1 MVQYTM
7 AGMPLKLELSPGVFE
22 PTTTTYLLAEQ
33 MKDLS
38 GKTVLD
44 LGCGNGPIAVLAALR
59 GAKKVYAVDIM
70 QEACEATMHN
80 AGLNGVSDRV
90 QSLRG
95 DLFEPLE
102 GMRFDVIFDDV
113 SGMADAVSRISPW
126 YPYTIPTGGED
137 GTGPT
142 IRMLRESPRYLN
154 DNGSLFFPVISLA
167 RVEKMIDAAREVYG
181 EKLFKVASKLIPF
194 CPELTENMDLLIKL
208 KNEGIISFN
217 QVRSRYLW
225 ELTIYRAAI

>member
-22 PTTTTYLLAEQ
+22 PTTTTLLLAEQ
-33 MKDLS
+33 MNDLR

-44 LGCGNGPIAVLAALR
+44 LGCGNGPIAILAALR

-70 QEACEATMHN
+70 HEACEATMHN
-80 AGLNGVSDRV
+80 AELNGVSDRV

-95 DLFEPLE
+95 DLFEPIK
-102 GMRFDVIFDDV
+102 GMKFDVIFDDV

-126 YPYTIPTGGED
+126 YPNTIPTGGDD

-142 IRMLRESPRYLN
+142 IRMLRESPRYLL
-154 DNGSLFFPVISLA
+154 DNGCLYFPVISLA
-167 RVEKMIDAAREVYG
+167 RVEKMIDAARDVYG

-194 CPELTENMDLLIKL
+194 CPELLQNMDLLLKL
-208 KNEGIISFN
+208 KNEGIISFS

-225 ELTIYRAAI
+225 DLTIYRGAI